1 MKVVYEDNH
10 LIIINKD
17 PGELSQSDYTKD
29 QSLVEK
35 VKNYLKIKYQKKGN
49 VFLGLVNR
57 LDRPTSG
64 LLIFSKTSKAL
75 TRMNKLFKEKKIKK
89 TYLAITENKP
99 KNSEGKLVDY
109 LLKNQNKNKSFVV
122 DEANT
127 KSKKAILSYKLLKRL
142 KNYFLLEIVL
152 ETGRHH
158 QIRCQLSNIGC
169 YIKGDIKY
177 GAKRPNKNKS
187 ISLHSKKIEFIH
199 PVSKLNILVE
209 AKPPDESIWLN

>member
-10 LIIINKD
+10 LIIVNKD

-89 TYLAITENKP
+89 TYLAVTENKP

-122 DEANT
+122 DEANA
-127 KSKKAILSYKLLKRL
+127 KSKKAILSYKLLKKL

>member
-122 DEANT
+122 DEANA
-127 KSKKAILSYKLLKRL
+127 KSKKAILSYKLLKKL

>member
-10 LIIINKD
+10 LIIVNKD

-89 TYLAITENKP
+89 TYLAITEKKP
-99 KNSEGKLVDY
+99 KNNEGELVNY

-122 DEANT
+122 DETHA
-127 KSKKAILSYKLLKRL
+127 KSKKAILNYKLLKSL

-152 ETGRHH
+152 KTGRHH

>member
-10 LIIINKD
+10 LIIVNKD

-99 KNSEGKLVDY
+99 KNNEGELVDY

-122 DEANT
+122 DETHN
-127 KSKKAILSYKLLKRL
+127 KSKKAILTYKLLKSL

-169 YIKGDIKY
+169 HIKGDIKY
-177 GAKRPNKNKS
+177 GAKRPNRNKS
-187 ISLHSKKIEFIH
+187 ISLHSKKVAFIH

>member
-10 LIIINKD
+10 LIIVNKD

-35 VKNYLKIKYQKKGN
+35 VKNYLRIKYQKKGN

-99 KNSEGKLVDY
+99 KNNEGELVDY

-122 DEANT
+122 DETHN
-127 KSKKAILSYKLLKRL
+127 KSKKAILSYKLLKSL

-152 ETGRHH
+152 KTGRHH

>member
-10 LIIINKD
+10 LIIVNKD

-35 VKNYLKIKYQKKGN
+35 VKNYLRIKYQKKGN

-75 TRMNKLFKEKKIKK
+75 TRMNKLLKEKKIKK

-99 KNSEGKLVDY
+99 ENKEGKLINY

-122 DEANT
+122 DENNT
-127 KSKKAILSYKLLKRL
+127 KSKKAVLTYKLLKSL

>member
-10 LIIINKD
+10 LIIVNKD

-35 VKNYLKIKYQKKGN
+35 VKNYLRIKYQKKGN

-75 TRMNKLFKEKKIKK
+75 TRMNKLLKEKKIKK

-99 KNSEGKLVDY
+99 KNNEGELIDY
-109 LLKNQNKNKSFVV
+109 LLKNQNKNKSFVAN
-122 DEANT
+122 EAHT
-127 KSKKAILSYKLLKRL
+127 KSKKAILNYKLLKSL

>member
-10 LIIINKD
+10 LIIVNKD

-35 VKNYLKIKYQKKGN
+35 VKNYLRIKYQKKGN

-75 TRMNKLFKEKKIKK
+75 TRMNKLLKEKKIKK

-99 KNSEGKLVDY
+99 KNNEGELIDY
-109 LLKNQNKNKSFVV
+109 LLKNQNKNKSFVT
-122 DEANT
+122 DEAHI
-127 KSKKAILSYKLLKRL
+127 KSKKAILTYKLLKSL

-158 QIRCQLSNIGC
+158 QIRCQLANIGC

>member
-10 LIIINKD
+10 LIIVNKD

-64 LLIFSKTSKAL
+64 LIIFSKTSKAL
-75 TRMNKLFKEKKIKK
+75 TRMNKLLKEKKIKK

-99 KNSEGKLVDY
+99 ENNQGKLVDY
-109 LLKNQNKNKSFVV
+109 LLKNQNKNKSFVT
-122 DEANT
+122 DEAHI
-127 KSKKAILSYKLLKRL
+127 KSKKAILTYKLLKSL

-169 YIKGDIKY
+169 YIKGDVKY

>member
-10 LIIINKD
+10 LIIVNKD

-35 VKNYLKIKYQKKGN
+35 VKNYLRIKYQKKGN

-75 TRMNKLFKEKKIKK
+75 TRMNKLLKEKKIKK

-99 KNSEGKLVDY
+99 ENNEGKLVDY
-109 LLKNQNKNKSFVV
+109 LLKNQNKNKSFVT
-122 DEANT
+122 DEAHI
-127 KSKKAILSYKLLKRL
+127 KSKKAILTYKLLKSL

-169 YIKGDIKY
+169 YIKGDVKY

>member
-10 LIIINKD
+10 LIIVNKD

-35 VKNYLKIKYQKKGN
+35 VKNYLRIKYQKKGN

-75 TRMNKLFKEKKIKK
+75 TRMNKLLKEKKIKK

-99 KNSEGKLVDY
+99 KNNEGKLVDY
-109 LLKNQNKNKSFVV
+109 LLKNQNKNKSFVA
-122 DEANT
+122 DEAHI
-127 KSKKAILSYKLLKRL
+127 KSKKAILTYKLLKSL

>member
-10 LIIINKD
+10 LIIVNKD

-64 LLIFSKTSKAL
+64 LIIFSKTSKAL
-75 TRMNKLFKEKKIKK
+75 TRMNKILKEKKIKK

-99 KNSEGKLVDY
+99 KNNEGELVDY

-122 DEANT
+122 DETHT
-127 KSKKAILSYKLLKRL
+127 KSKKAILSYKLLKSL

-152 ETGRHH
+152 KTGRHH

-169 YIKGDIKY
+169 CIKGDIKY